1 MHPITI
7 NWEYKP
13 KFHFSYGELHI
24 VFCTMRVLGK
34 TIDARSLD
42 MSLSK
47 ADIYGTITVEQINS
61 GKHVYRSF
69 SGNLTLYLSLY
80 KYFLQKPIDGLA

>member
-24 VFCTMRVLGK
+24 VFCTMKVLGK

-47 ADIYGTITVEQINS
+47 ADIYGIIKVEQINS
-61 GKHVYRSF
+61 GKHDHFKATQLYICLYIKIF
-69 SGNLTLYLSLY
+69 YKNLSTVWHN
-80 KYFLQKPIDGLA
+80 